1 MVSTRKSGLKNSKPV
16 PKAAK
21 APAHKK
27 PSEKKTAKAI
37 KKTKEKVANKKNTK
51 KTKDAQKTK
60 AKKDTPKAVPAK
72 VKPTKADKPK
82 APVKKPESKPKKPA
96 GTSYLGYTM
105 DQYKNFIEFKAK
117 LDEKTN
123 NDLKEICRKNGQKVT
138 GTKNELIDRVA
149 DGKILGAIPKCPSC
163 GGGRPK
169 WDAKTATYKCPG
181 YMEDSDFVNC
191 NKKFSANDIQRTS
204 WQD

>member
-37 KKTKEKVANKKNTK
+37 KKTKEKVANKENVK
-51 KTKDAQKTK
+51 KAKDAPKAK
-60 AKKDTPKAVPAK
+60 AKKDTPKAVPVK
-72 VKPTKADKPK
+72 VKPAKADKVKVPE
-82 APVKKPESKPKKPA
+82 KKPQNKPKKPA
-96 GTSYLGYTM
+96 GTSYLGYTP
-105 DQYKNFIEFKAK
+105 DQYKKFVELKEK

-123 NDLKEICRKNGQKVT
+123 NDLKEICRNNGQKVT
-138 GTKNELIDRVA
+138 GTKSELVERIA

-181 YMEDSDFVNC
+181 YMEDSDFINC
-191 NKKFSANDIQRTS
+191 NKKFIASDIQRS
-204 WQD
+204 PWQD